1 MINLPK
7 VERLNWLYLDMNS
20 YFATIEQQ
28 LDHTLRG
35 KPIAVVANLSDSTSA
50 IAVSDEARLCCI
62 NKICKERVVIIW

>member
-7 VERLNWLYLDMNS
+7 VERLNWLYIDMNS

-35 KPIAVVANLSDSTSA
+35 KPIAVVANLSDSTS
-50 IAVSDEARLCCI
+50 
-62 NKICKERVVIIW
+62 